1 LAGYGGIYT
10 PLNAQIEGMNRKI
23 DREKK
28 LAVLAEKIERLQ
40 TQCKQIDNWLPKQTD
55 SKEWMQYMLDGIR
68 KLPLKLVKL
77 DFLAPRP
84 VGPFQALVMRI
95 EVEGSYYDLDR
106 LLRWIET
113 NPRLLRVDDIGI
125 GLAKQEQAAAAPVRS
140 AGRDKEKKEENRDK
154 MVMGITVLGL
164 GG

>member
-1 LAGYGGIYT
+1 
-10 PLNAQIEGMNRKI
+10 MNRKI
-23 DREKK
+23 VREQK
-28 LAVLAEKIERLQ
+28 LAVLAEKIEQLQ

-77 DFLAPRP
+77 DFLAPRT
-84 VGPFQALVMRI
+84 VGPYQAMVMRI

-113 NPRLLRVDDIGI
+113 NPRLLRVDDVGI
-125 GLAKQEQAAAAPVRS
+125 GLAKQDPTAGKPM
-140 AGRDKEKKEENRDK
+140 GRDKEKKAENRDT
-154 MVMGITVLGL
+154 MIMGITVLGL